1 MPHLIETDRLDL
13 YLIEFEDLISLFEDP
28 ENQSIYTDKPYMNPH
43 RVLMDNP
50 GPLRW
55 RVPNVKEEPALN
67 KWFVRWI
74 VLKATG
80 EIIGSIS
87 FLAKPNELGMIEIG
101 LGIETQF
108 QNNGYGYE
116 ALERMWSWVITQ
128 EGVKT
133 LRYTVSAQ
141 NEPSIAL
148 IKKFG
153 FEHVGVQIDEEDG
166 LEEIFEITAEQYRT
180 LRG

>member
-28 ENQSIYTDKPYMNPH
+28 ENQSIYTDKSYMNPH

-55 RVPNVKEEPALN
+55 RVPSVKEEPALN

-87 FLAKPNELGMIEIG
+87 FHAKPDELGMIEIG

-116 ALERMWSWVITQ
+116 ALEGMWSWVIIQ

-133 LRYTVSAQ
+133 LRYTASAQ

-153 FEHVGVQIDEEDG
+153 FQHVGVQIDEEDG

>member
-13 YLIEFEDLISLFEDP
+13 YLIEVEDLITLFEDP
-28 ENQSIYTDKPYMNPH
+28 DNLTVCADMPYANPH
-43 RVLMDNP
+43 RVLIDNP

-74 VLKATG
+74 VLKATR

-87 FLAKPNELGMIEIG
+87 FHAKPNELGMIEIG

-116 ALERMWSWVITQ
+116 ALEGMWGWVITQ

-133 LRYTVSAQ
+133 LRYTVSAK
-141 NEPSIAL
+141 NESSIAL

-153 FEHVGVQIDEEDG
+153 FQHVGVQIDEEDG
-166 LEEIFEITAEQYRT
+166 LEEIFEIAAEQYRT
-180 LRG
+180 SRS